1 MQGLSVWSK
10 WSLNPEIF
18 CSSSSPFSCPAPS
31 LPLACLVLSLFAY
44 PCCLVRITIQIA
56 LMPKTCD
63 TSQEFAPGGRVPCCW
78 TVPQISLCS
87 SFPSSFI
94 FFPFSGPRS
103 PHSSHH
109 FTLPLFI
116 LLTLSHRWPLVV
128 SRTLPLSFVALFL
141 STFSP
146 PPLSLYLQWLM
157 SFLFFLSLSFRSAQV
172 PHLSQ
177 DGTHIMAHKMFN
189 PPVL

>member
-1 MQGLSVWSK
+1 MPCPLSA
-10 WSLNPEIF
+10 LGM
-18 CSSSSPFSCPAPS
+18 SSSQSIC
-31 LPLACLVLSLFAY
+31 LPLLSCQNHHPNRFNAKDMWHKSGVCPRWTGAMLLNGSSDLSLFIFSF
-44 PCCLVRITIQIA
+44 LFHF
-56 LMPKTCD
+56 L
-63 TSQEFAPGGRVPCCW
+63 SLLW
-78 TVPQISLCS
+78 SSISSLLS
-87 SFPSSFI
+87 PLYTASFH
-94 FFPFSGPRS
+94 S
-103 PHSSHH
+103 PH
-109 FTLPLFI
+109 
-116 LLTLSHRWPLVV
+116 
-128 SRTLPLSFVALFL
+128 FVTQMTFSCFQDSASLFL